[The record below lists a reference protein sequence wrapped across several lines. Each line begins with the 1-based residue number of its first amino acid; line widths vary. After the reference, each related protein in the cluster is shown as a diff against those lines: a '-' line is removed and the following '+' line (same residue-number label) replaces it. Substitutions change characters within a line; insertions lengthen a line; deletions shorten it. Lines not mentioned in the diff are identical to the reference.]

1 MPTPLLP
8 RCAVWR
14 RPGTPL
20 LPHFVALASPL
31 NAAETRGGVYLRH
44 HTEERKNGRP
54 LRPDDAAQKREE
66 RCICF
71 DAAREKEREGLQRR
85 RGISASVTGE

>member
-1 MPTPLLP
+1 M
-8 RCAVWR
+8 
-14 RPGTPL
+14 
-20 LPHFVALASPL
+20 ALASPL

-71 DAAREKEREGLQRR
+71 DAAREKERGGCKGEEG
-85 RGISASVTGE
+85 

>member
-1 MPTPLLP
+1 
-8 RCAVWR
+8 
-14 RPGTPL
+14 
-20 LPHFVALASPL
+20 VALASPL
-31 NAAETRGGVYLRH
+31 NAAETRGGDARRSLSAAPQ
-44 HTEERKNGRP
+44 EERKNGRP